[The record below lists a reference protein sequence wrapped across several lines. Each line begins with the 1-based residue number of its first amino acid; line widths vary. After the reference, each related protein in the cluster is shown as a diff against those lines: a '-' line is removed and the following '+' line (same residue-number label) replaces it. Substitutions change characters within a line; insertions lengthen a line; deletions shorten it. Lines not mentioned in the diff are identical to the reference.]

1 VPVSLEIVS
10 PEKLLV
16 SQSVDMV
23 VIPGSEGD
31 IGVLPEHS
39 PMITLLRG
47 GEVILYEGERVTSR
61 YFVTGGFA
69 EITEERVTVLAD
81 TAEPSS
87 ALNRAE
93 GERQLQDALKELAEA
108 ERAGQIDQLVPLMEK
123 VQVAQ
128 AVVDVASGSAS
139 KA

>member
-1 VPVSLEIVS
+1 MSVSLEIVS
-10 PEKLLV
+10 PSKLLV

-23 VIPGSEGD
+23 VIPGLEGD
-31 IGVLPEHS
+31 IGVLQEHS
-39 PMITLLRG
+39 PMITVLRG
-47 GEVILYEGERVTSR
+47 GEVILYEGERVTAR

-87 ALNRAE
+87 SLNRAD
-93 GERQLQDALKELAEA
+93 GERQLSDAMRELGEA
-108 ERAGQIDQLVPLMEK
+108 EKAGQLDRLVPLMEK

-128 AVVDVASGSAS
+128 AIVDVTSA
-139 KA
+139 AH

>member
-1 VPVSLEIVS
+1 VPVALEIVS

-16 SQSVDMV
+16 SEAVDMV
-23 VIPGSEGD
+23 VIPASEGD

-39 PMITLLRG
+39 PMIVLLRG
-47 GEVILYEGERVTSR
+47 GEVILYTGEQITAR

-69 EITEERVTVLAD
+69 EITEERCTVLAD

-87 ALNRAE
+87 SLDHAK
-93 GERQLQDALKELAEA
+93 GEAQLQDALRELAEA
-108 ERAGQIDQLVPLMEK
+108 DKAGQLDRLVPLMER

-128 AVVDVASGSAS
+128 AIVDTAAQS
-139 KA
+139 